1 MAIPSEVISE
11 IKFKNEIAEIIS
23 PYVNLKRRGRNLTG
37 LCPFH
42 NEKTPSFTVYPE
54 NGSFYCF
61 GCGVGGDIFTF
72 TSMIENLDY
81 IESVKLLAER
91 SGVDIPESGYDNS
104 MSRLKTTILEIN
116 REAARFYHKYLFTQG
131 GKWALDYLTG
141 RGLAVQTI
149 KHFGLGCA
157 PDSWDELINHLK
169 SKGYSLSDMFQANV
183 VSKNSRGGYFDR
195 FRNRVVF
202 PIINLRGNVIAFSAR
217 ANPNDTKAAG
227 KYVNTSDTPVYKKSE
242 NLYGFNFAKNHCAER
257 IILVEGNMDVI
268 SLHQAGFENTV
279 AALGTAF
286 TVEQAKLLSRYTKE
300 IVITLDSDAAGQK
313 AVKRALETL
322 KDSGM
327 PIRVLV
333 IPDGQD
339 PDDFIKKNSP
349 EKFKALLEGAVTDIE
364 YKLYMESAGIDFSKN
379 DGGLLYLKKAAAVL
393 AETGDSLT
401 VDLYAGKLSERFGVS
416 KQTILNTV
424 KEIKSKN
431 AKQEYKKEIANVI
444 NPKYSANDINPQKR
458 FLKRACMAE
467 EAIISVLLNHPDTL
481 TYANEKLTNENFLT
495 DLNRKVFE
503 LINALAKQS
512 QEIDVS
518 LLGQHLTSA
527 EIGYVVSLLNSN
539 TAKEN
544 AHKVLK
550 DSIEILLYECLV
562 HNNETNGASDDDWV
576 NQLQSIVDNKKGV

>member
-116 REAARFYHKYLFTQG
+116 RETARFYHKYLFTQG

-141 RGLAVQTI
+141 RGLTVQTI

-195 FRNRVVF
+195 FRNRVIF

-333 IPDGQD
+333 IPDGKD

-503 LINALAKQS
+503 LINALSKQS

>member
-1 MAIPSEVISE
+1 MAIPAEVISE
-11 IKFKNEIAEIIS
+11 IKYKNEIAEIIS
-23 PYVNLKRRGRNLTG
+23 PYVNLKRRGRNLVG

-116 REAARFYHKYLFTQG
+116 RETARFYHKYLFTAG

-141 RGLAVQTI
+141 RGLTLQTI

-217 ANPNDTKAAG
+217 ANPSDTKAAG

-242 NLYGFNFAKNHCAER
+242 NLYGFNFAKNHCSER

-286 TVEQAKLLSRYTKE
+286 TIEQAKLLSRYTKE
-300 IVITLDSDAAGQK
+300 IVITLDADAAGQK

-333 IPDGQD
+333 IPDGKD

-364 YKLYMESAGIDFSKN
+364 YKLYMESAGIDFTKN

-393 AETGDSLT
+393 AETSDSLT

-424 KEIKSKN
+424 KEIKNKN
-431 AKQEYKKEIANVI
+431 AKQEFKKEIANVI

-458 FLKRACMAE
+458 FLKRACVAE

-481 TYANEKLTNENFLT
+481 TFANEKLKKENFLT

-503 LINALAKQS
+503 LINTLAKQS
-512 QEIDVS
+512 EEIDVS
-518 LLGQHLTSA
+518 HLGQYLTSA

-550 DSIEILLYECLV
+550 DSIEILLYECLL
-562 HNNETNGASDDDWV
+562 HKNEAEGETDDDWV

>member
-1 MAIPSEVISE
+1 MAIPAEVISE
-11 IKFKNEIAEIIS
+11 IKYKNEIAEIIS
-23 PYVNLKRRGRNLTG
+23 PYVNLKRRGRNLIG

-54 NGSFYCF
+54 NGSCYCF

-91 SGVDIPESGYDNS
+91 SGVDIPENGYDDS
-104 MSRLKTTILEIN
+104 MSRLKSTILEIN
-116 REAARFYHKYLFTQG
+116 REAARFYHKYLFTPG

-141 RGLAVQTI
+141 RGLAIQTI

-157 PDSWDELINHLK
+157 PDSWDDLINHLK
-169 SKGYSLSDMFQANV
+169 SKGYSLGDMFQANV
-183 VSKNSRGGYFDR
+183 ISKNSRGGYFDR
-195 FRNRVVF
+195 FRNRVIF

-242 NLYGFNFAKNHCAER
+242 NLYGFNFAKNHCSER

-300 IVITLDSDAAGQK
+300 IVITLDADAAGQK

-333 IPDGQD
+333 IPDGKD

-393 AETGDSLT
+393 ADTTDTLT
-401 VDLYAGKLSERFGVS
+401 VDMYAGKLSERFGVS

-424 KEIKSKN
+424 KDIKTKN

-467 EAIISVLLNHPDTL
+467 EAIISVLLNHPDSI
-481 TYANEKLTNENFLT
+481 TYANEKLTAENFLT

-503 LINALAKQS
+503 IINKLSKET

-518 LLGQHLTSA
+518 LLGQYLSSA

-539 TAKEN
+539 SAKEN
-544 AHKVLK
+544 AHKVLT

-562 HNNETNGASDDDWV
+562 NKKETDGGSDEDWV

>member
-11 IKFKNEIAEIIS
+11 IKYKNEIAEIIS
-23 PYVNLKRRGRNLTG
+23 PYVNLKRRGRNLVG

-72 TSMIENLDY
+72 TSLIENLDY

-91 SGVDIPESGYDNS
+91 SGVDIPENGYDNS

-116 REAARFYHKYLFTQG
+116 RETARFYHKYLFTQG

-141 RGLAVQTI
+141 RGLTLQTI

-157 PDSWDELINHLK
+157 PDSWDDLINHLK
-169 SKGYSLSDMFQANV
+169 SLGYSLSDMFQANV
-183 VSKNSRGGYFDR
+183 VSKNNRGGYYDR
-195 FRNRVVF
+195 FRNRVIF

-217 ANPNDTKAAG
+217 ANPTDPKAAG
-227 KYVNTSDTPVYKKSE
+227 KYVNTADTPVYKKSE
-242 NLYGFNFAKNHCAER
+242 NLYGFNFAKNHCSER

-286 TVEQAKLLSRYTKE
+286 TIEQAKLLSRYTKE
-300 IVITLDSDAAGQK
+300 IVITLDADAAGQK

-327 PIRVLV
+327 PIKVLV
-333 IPDGQD
+333 IPDGKD

-364 YKLYMESAGIDFSKN
+364 YKLYMASAGIDFSKN
-379 DGGLLYLKKAAAVL
+379 DGGLLYLKKAAAIL
-393 AETGDSLT
+393 AETSDSLT
-401 VDLYAGKLSERFGVS
+401 VDLYAGKLSERFSVS

-467 EAIISVLLNHPDTL
+467 EAIISVLLNHPDSL
-481 TYANEKLTNENFLT
+481 TYANEKLKEENFLT
-495 DLNRKVFE
+495 DLNRKVFS
-503 LINALAKQS
+503 LINRLS
-512 QEIDVS
+512 QEVGEIEVS
-518 LLGQHLTSA
+518 VMGQYLTSA
-527 EIGYVVSLLNSN
+527 EIGYLVSLLNS
-539 TAKEN
+539 TMAKEN
-544 AHKVLK
+544 AHKVLS
-550 DSIEILLYECLV
+550 DSIEILLYEGIV
-562 HNNETNGASDDDWV
+562 QKKETESSSDDDWLS
-576 NQLQSIVDNKKGV
+576 QLQSIVDNKKGV